1 MSWLDCLHIANK
13 AKEKNNLV
21 KTVEWLQMAVTLANA
36 SATEIPDL
44 RIGLNLPSTDVMPN
58 LNSLL
63 TKAVKY
69 HDSMALKYGKFSNTE
84 RD

>member
-21 KTVEWLQMAVTLANA
+21 KTVEWLQMTVTLTNA

-44 RIGLNLPSTDVMPN
+44 RLET
-58 LNSLL
+58 
-63 TKAVKY
+63 
-69 HDSMALKYGKFSNTE
+69 
-84 RD
+84 